1 MEGFP
6 KPSRAT
12 VHFAGKRVYLSRGDF
27 FGKLYKIG
35 ELADISE
42 VSKRTIDY
50 YTRIGLLECTR
61 SSSNYRYYD
70 SSALENLKV
79 IEQCQ
84 QMHMTLEEIK
94 QRLTLK
100 KSNMINYQA
109 FEKQVEHIKNEMN
122 HLNGEIKDILQVA
135 NALDEEEKKKMLSRV
150 SPQAAALLQSLV
162 MFSG

>member
-1 MEGFP
+1 
-6 KPSRAT
+6 
-12 VHFAGKRVYLSRGDF
+12 
-27 FGKLYKIG
+27 LYKIG
-35 ELADISE
+35 ELAALSK

-61 SSSNYRYYD
+61 SNSNYRYYD
-70 SSALENLKV
+70 TSAFDHLKV

-84 QMHMTLEEIK
+84 QLHMTLNEIK

-100 KSNMINYQA
+100 KVDNIDHSSL
-109 FEKQVEHIKNEMN
+109 EKQVQHIKNEMD
-122 HLNGEIKDILQVA
+122 HLNDEIKDILQA
-135 NALDEEEKKKMLSRV
+135 ADALGDEGKKKMLHKI

>member
-1 MEGFP
+1 
-6 KPSRAT
+6 
-12 VHFAGKRVYLSRGDF
+12 LCRGDL

-35 ELADISE
+35 ELAEISC

-61 SSSNYRYYD
+61 SNSNYRYYD
-70 SSALENLKV
+70 GSALKNLKV

-84 QMHMTLEEIK
+84 QMHMTLGEIK

-100 KSNMINYQA
+100 KVKSIDDKA
-109 FEKQVEHIKNEMN
+109 FEEQVEHIKNEMA

-135 NALDEEEKKKMLSRV
+135 DNLGEEDKKKILNRI

>member
-1 MEGFP
+1 M
-6 KPSRAT
+6 
-12 VHFAGKRVYLSRGDF
+12 
-27 FGKLYKIG
+27 YKIG
-35 ELADISE
+35 ELADISK

-70 SSALENLKV
+70 NSALENLKL

-84 QMHMTLEEIK
+84 RMHMTLEEIK
-94 QRLTLK
+94 HRLKLK
-100 KSNMINYQA
+100 KSNSIDYHA
-109 FEKQVEHIKNEMN
+109 FEKQVDHIKDEMN

-135 NALDEEEKKKMLSRV
+135 NELNEEEKKRVLSRI